1 MCVLILLF
9 KFFGVFFGCAFWR
22 GDVAS
27 LCFQLSVMVVRLIF
41 ARQPTFPVMIIFD
54 YNLAILEEQ
63 PSLYYVS
70 NKICSPSSKLNL
82 GRIRG
87 NGDTDDPYSSILILW
102 VHLFKESWR
111 KVVLF

>member
-1 MCVLILLF
+1 MRPTLLVSP

-41 ARQPTFPVMIIFD
+41 ARQPTFPVMII
-54 YNLAILEEQ
+54 
-63 PSLYYVS
+63 
-70 NKICSPSSKLNL
+70 
-82 GRIRG
+82 

-102 VHLFKESWR
+102 VHLFKVIFS
-111 KVVLF
+111 LY